1 MFVKLALF
9 FLLLLEVSALE
20 LSSEQKEYLSNKK
33 SITMCVD
40 PDWEPFEIINKD
52 GRYEGIAA
60 DLIALVSLR
69 IGIKI
74 EVVKTKDW
82 DETLQFSKARKCDL
96 LSFVNDTPKRREW
109 LTFTKPIFEDP
120 NVLVG
125 RTDMKYIEDVSK
137 INSSVA
143 LPRGTAI
150 AERFANNFKNLT
162 IIPTDSE
169 RESFKLVEGKKA
181 DLTLRS
187 MIVTAYTI
195 KKEGLFNL
203 KIVGDPKGYENILR
217 IGVRGDEPILRDILD
232 RGIDTLSKEDTEAII
247 NKFVTIKVEKVTT
260 LTIAAWI
267 FFVLVLITLIVFLIN
282 YFLQKKIKIEVA
294 KNLAQAEL
302 LMQQNRKAEL
312 GGLIANISHQ
322 WKNGLNKI
330 SSTNLQMLVL
340 SDMGSIPTAKEI
352 KTYAMD
358 IENSILFMS
367 QTMDIFLN
375 FYKENQK
382 KELFAVSEAVRE
394 ALTIVDA
401 KIKADH
407 AQINIDIINDIE
419 ITGIKNEWI
428 HVWLNLINNSLKAA
442 REMKKPIVKI
452 TVNSAEIVYKDNCG
466 GFDEETLRAITNNIH
481 SGLGIKMSKN
491 ILKKYNYAMNISNHE
506 DGVQIVIFKDETYE

>member
-1 MFVKLALF
+1 MLFVKLALF
-9 FLLLLEVSALE
+9 FLLLLDVSALE

-69 IGIKI
+69 LGIKI
-74 EVVKTKDW
+74 ELVKTKDW

-125 RTDMKYIEDVSK
+125 RTDMKYIEDISK

-150 AERFANNFKNLT
+150 AERFANDFKNLT

-203 KIVGDPKGYENILR
+203 KIVGGPKR
-217 IGVRGDEPILRDILD
+217 V
-232 RGIDTLSKEDTEAII
+232 
-247 NKFVTIKVEKVTT
+247 
-260 LTIAAWI
+260 
-267 FFVLVLITLIVFLIN
+267 
-282 YFLQKKIKIEVA
+282 
-294 KNLAQAEL
+294 
-302 LMQQNRKAEL
+302 
-312 GGLIANISHQ
+312 
-322 WKNGLNKI
+322 
-330 SSTNLQMLVL
+330 
-340 SDMGSIPTAKEI
+340 
-352 KTYAMD
+352 
-358 IENSILFMS
+358 
-367 QTMDIFLN
+367 
-375 FYKENQK
+375 
-382 KELFAVSEAVRE
+382 
-394 ALTIVDA
+394 
-401 KIKADH
+401 
-407 AQINIDIINDIE
+407 
-419 ITGIKNEWI
+419 
-428 HVWLNLINNSLKAA
+428 
-442 REMKKPIVKI
+442 
-452 TVNSAEIVYKDNCG
+452 
-466 GFDEETLRAITNNIH
+466 
-481 SGLGIKMSKN
+481 
-491 ILKKYNYAMNISNHE
+491 
-506 DGVQIVIFKDETYE
+506 